1 MDNEQK
7 IGLKGLDK
15 KTIAAFAFVGI
26 VVILLLVIPSFLN
39 GIGQTSKIELDDDGA
54 HDEETSEGGVF
65 LSFENEY
72 QLEYALGKKTS
83 ERILAEINRMLSGIV
98 NYSDQGGTELKGVI
112 EETSLK
118 KDNVDYGY
126 GYYFIIDVANGDKY
140 QIWVRTGGVYGF
152 VYDCVLIQHEGSENN
167 GGYMSIVLE
176 QVDSVEAQREQIIN
190 DLVNWSNEKIPS
202 ANIVLNVTDI

>member
-15 KTIAAFAFVGI
+15 KTIVAFAFVGI

-54 HDEETSEGGVF
+54 HDEETLEDGVV

-126 GYYFIIDVANGDKY
+126 GYYFIIDVANEDKY

-152 VYDCVLIQHEGSENN
+152 VYDCVLIRHEGSENN
-167 GGYMSIVLE
+167 GGYMNIVLE

>member
-15 KTIAAFAFVGI
+15 KTIVAFAFVGI

-54 HDEETSEGGVF
+54 HDEETLEDGVF

-152 VYDCVLIQHEGSENN
+152 VYDCVLIQHEDSENN
-167 GGYMSIVLE
+167 GGYMNIVLE

-190 DLVNWSNEKIPS
+190 DLVNWSKEKIPS